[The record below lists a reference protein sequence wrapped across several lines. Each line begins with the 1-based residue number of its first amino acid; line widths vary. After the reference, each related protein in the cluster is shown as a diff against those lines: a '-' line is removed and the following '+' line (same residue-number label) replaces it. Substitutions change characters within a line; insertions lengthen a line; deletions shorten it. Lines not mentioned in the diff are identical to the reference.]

1 MKTMNRV
8 AIEEIPLMETTLISV
23 DEYLHTTYEP
33 DMEYVDGVL
42 VGRNAGTKLHGL
54 LQTIVAIYLGQF
66 RKAYRINVLTETR
79 LLMKTGRYRIPD
91 IMVLERPFREER
103 VVREVPAVTIEIK
116 SPDDTFDDVLDKSLE
131 YAELGVPNIVVLDP
145 DNERQY
151 VFANRALQLSTITSL
166 YLPSSNASLP
176 FVVDDIFE
184 QFNEDRGIPEG

>member
-1 MKTMNRV
+1 MKN
-8 AIEEIPLMETTLISV
+8 
-23 DEYLHTTYEP
+23 
-33 DMEYVDGVL
+33 
-42 VGRNAGTKLHGL
+42 
-54 LQTIVAIYLGQF
+54 
-66 RKAYRINVLTETR
+66 
-79 LLMKTGRYRIPD
+79 GRYRIPD

>member
-1 MKTMNRV
+1 M
-8 AIEEIPLMETTLISV
+8 ALEAMETTLISLE
-23 DEYLHTTYEP
+23 EYLHTTYEP

-42 VGRNAGTKLHGL
+42 VGRNVGTQLHGL
-54 LQTIVAIYLGQF
+54 LQTIVGIYLGQF
-66 RKAYRINVLTETR
+66 RRTHRISVLTETR
-79 LLMKTGRYRIPD
+79 LLMKNGRYRIPD

>member
-131 YAELGVPNIVVLDP
+131 YAELGVPNIIVLDP

-151 VFANRALQLSTITSL
+151 VFASRALQLSTITSVH
-166 YLPSSNASLP
+166 LPKSNVAMP

-184 QFNEDRGIPEG
+184 QFNEDRGESDG